1 MYMVEHIE
9 HRFTTADFAPQHKA
23 LTFEVEE
30 QAKLDPD
37 QHLAIQE
44 HIVRL
49 GGTHAAD
56 EFIQDE
62 FFCPADITSYDE
74 LEKRA
79 LNEQIIRIRKSIRQ
93 DYRGDTVTTTTLTT
107 KAMQKGEGAAWDEHV
122 FSKTG
127 DHFSEASHLLTTGAG
142 LKPYYKISKSRS
154 EWQLGNTTISFDAI
168 PDYGIFMEAELQKKK
183 ADIPAARSE
192 LKRLMETLGVRAD
205 QKPKQSIMKELVRT
219 RSFT

>member
-9 HRFTTADFAPQHKA
+9 HSFVSADYTPQHKET
-23 LTFEVEE
+23 LFEVEE

-37 QHLAIQE
+37 QHLEIQE
-44 HIVRL
+44 QIVRL
-49 GGTHAAD
+49 GGAHTAD

-79 LNEQIIRIRKSIRQ
+79 LNEQIVRIRKSIRQ

-107 KAMQKGEGAAWDEHV
+107 KAMQKGKDAAWDEHV

-127 DHFSEASHLLTTGAG
+127 DHLTEASHLLTTDAG

-154 EWQLGNTTISFDAI
+154 EWQLGDTTISFDAI
-168 PDYGIFMEAELQKKK
+168 PDYGIFMEAEQQKEK
-183 ADIPAARSE
+183 ADIPAARSA
-192 LKRLMETLGVRAD
+192 LKRIMETLGVRAD

-219 RSFT
+219 RSFA